1 MAREPAKPA
10 VPASARRRVIGDL
23 VAAIGGSLMSCLN
36 GSLALTDRKP
46 FRSEHRRVPAELTQL
61 ITSGEAFSDLTS
73 WLTSRIWLPADGS
86 AKRQPGLW
94 HTRRRRRAAWR
105 PSCIPRYPFRDP
117 SPCAS
122 RNRDRTALQT
132 FSTSC
137 CSRLFA
143 WRLARPAESSP
154 LIWRHPSLS
163 GWQPNDHQSTSGR
176 IS

>member
-23 VAAIGGSLMSCLN
+23 VAAIGGSLMRLSER
-36 GSLALTDRKP
+36 LACAD
-46 FRSEHRRVPAELTQL
+46 RSETFPLGASTRPVELTQL
-61 ITSGEAFSDLTS
+61 ITNGEAFSDLTS

-86 AKRQPGLW
+86 AIRQSGLW

-105 PSCIPRYPFRDP
+105 PSCIPRYSFRDP